1 VPHID
6 EETLALHA
14 LGEDVLDD
22 AARAH
27 LATCPVCAAAAGDL
41 ARVVELARSGPGPD
55 ALVGPDPRV
64 WGRVHAELGLARVP
78 ADLTDLPSGPPA
90 PVTPAPVAAPRV
102 VDAPPQAGASAGA
115 GASSGAGTS
124 TGADVVP
131 LRPRRARTWLAAAA
145 ACLALLLGVAGGVW
159 WERRQ
164 AAPPETVVATTDLE
178 ALPGWAGASGVAQV
192 EETPDGRRQVVV
204 SLDAPVPAGTFREV
218 WLLTPDVSGL
228 VSLGVLEGAEGRF
241 DVPEGLD
248 LAAFPVVDVSEE
260 PLDGDPAHSGDSVVR
275 GTLDA

>member
-1 VPHID
+1 MPHID
-6 EETLALHA
+6 EETLALLA

-27 LATCPVCAAAAGDL
+27 LAACPVCAAAAADL
-41 ARVVELARSGPGPD
+41 GRVAELARSGPGPD
-55 ALVGPDPRV
+55 ALVAPDPRV
-64 WGRVHAELGLARVP
+64 WGRVHAELGLSRVP
-78 ADLTDLPSGPPA
+78 DDLGGPPA
-90 PVTPAPVAAPRV
+90 GPAVSAPVAPAAAAAPSA
-102 VDAPPQAGASAGA
+102 DA
-115 GASSGAGTS
+115 TRE
-124 TGADVVP
+124 ADVVP
-131 LRPRRARTWLAAAA
+131 FRPRRTRTWLAAAA

-178 ALPGWAGASGVAQV
+178 ALPGWAGASGVARV
-192 EETPDGRRQVVV
+192 EEAPDGRRQVVV
-204 SLDAPVPAGTFREV
+204 SLDAPVPAGAFREV

-248 LAAFPVVDVSEE
+248 LAAYPVVDVSEE
-260 PLDGDPAHSGDSVVR
+260 PLDGDPTHSGDSVVR

>member
-6 EETLALHA
+6 EETLALLA

-27 LATCPVCAAAAGDL
+27 LAACPACAAAAADL
-41 ARVVELARSGPGPD
+41 GRVAELARSGPGPD
-55 ALVGPDPRV
+55 ALVAPDPRV
-64 WGRVHAELGLARVP
+64 WGRVHTELALSRVP
-78 ADLTDLPSGPPA
+78 ADLGEPSSGGA
-90 PVTPAPVAAPRV
+90 GPVAA
-102 VDAPPQAGASAGA
+102 
-115 GASSGAGTS
+115 
-124 TGADVVP
+124 VVP

-164 AAPPETVVATTDLE
+164 AEPPETVVATTDLE
-178 ALPGWAGASGVAQV
+178 ALPGWAGASGAARV

-204 SLDAPVPAGTFREV
+204 ALDAPVPAGTFREV

-228 VSLGVLEGAEGRF
+228 VSLGVLEGEEGRF

-275 GTLDA
+275 GTLGA